1 MTFRSECG
9 TAIDALETFFEQ
21 AQARHGPVIR
31 QAPMAELAERM
42 DLDRLIAEG
51 GLRSDGLKR
60 FLIPY
65 LENATRLHHPGYMA
79 HQVSVPIPMGAVA
92 ALIGAFTNNP
102 MAIYEMGPSATAV
115 EYTVLNWMLG
125 KVGWRP
131 APLPGSGSG
140 DGAHGGGVLTHGG
153 SLANLTALA
162 AARSHVAPD
171 SWENGT
177 PGNLVVVCPAGCHYS
192 VARAAGILGLGRNA
206 VREAPAD
213 ADGRIDPAR
222 LAPFLNE
229 LRHDGSQILAVVAN
243 ACSTAVGLYD
253 RLREIGIVCRDLGIW
268 LHVDGA
274 HGASALVS
282 ERDRG
287 LLDGLELADS
297 LVWDAHKLLRTPA
310 LCAAV
315 LVRDHR
321 TLDGAFR
328 EDASYLFHDKEQPGF
343 DFIHRTVEC
352 TKAALGLH
360 AFFVLACEG
369 EGALA
374 AYVERQSDLAKAA
387 AAFLRARPGFEVAV
401 EPQSNIVCFRV
412 DGDDA
417 LQLDLRRRLT
427 ETGTSYVSSTEFR
440 GRRWFR
446 LTLMNPATELADV
459 ETLVGEIEAMLAMA

>member
-9 TAIDALETFFEQ
+9 IVLDALETFFEQ
-21 AQARHGPVIR
+21 AQARKGPVIR
-31 QAPMAELAERM
+31 QTPMAELAGQM
-42 DLDRLIAEG
+42 DLERLISEG
-51 GLRSDGLKR
+51 GLGGDGLKR
-60 FLIPY
+60 FLAPY
-65 LENATRLHHPGYMA
+65 LEAATRLHHPGYMA
-79 HQVSVPIPMGAVA
+79 HQVSVPHPMGAVA

-102 MAIYEMGPSATAV
+102 MAIYEMGPSATTV
-115 EYTVLNWMLG
+115 EYTVLNWMLA

-131 APLPGSGSG
+131 APLPGSEAGEE
-140 DGAHGGGVLTHGG
+140 AHGGGVLTHGG

-171 SWENGT
+171 SWETGT
-177 PGNLVVVCPAGCHYS
+177 PDNLVVVCPAGCHYS
-192 VARAAGILGLGRNA
+192 VARAAGILGLGRRA
-206 VREAPAD
+206 VREAPTD
-213 ADGRIDPAR
+213 ADGRIDPGR
-222 LAPFLNE
+222 LASFLNG
-229 LRHDGSQILAVVAN
+229 LRQDGSEIMAVVAN

-253 RLREIGIVCRDLGIW
+253 PLRDVAAVCRDLGIW

-287 LLDGLELADS
+287 LVDGIELADS
-297 LVWDAHKLLRTPA
+297 LVWDAHKMLRTPA

-328 EDASYLFHDKEQPGF
+328 EDASYLFHDKDQPGF

-352 TKAALGLH
+352 TKAALGLKV
-360 AFFVLACEG
+360 FFVLACEG
-369 EGALA
+369 EAAMA

-387 AAFLRARPGFEVAV
+387 AAFLRARPGFEVAA

-427 ETGTSYVSSTEFR
+427 ENGNSYVSSTEFR
-440 GRRWFR
+440 GRRWLR
-446 LTLMNPATELADV
+446 LTLMNPATDMSDV
-459 ETLVGEIEAMLAMA
+459 ETLAGEVEGMLAM